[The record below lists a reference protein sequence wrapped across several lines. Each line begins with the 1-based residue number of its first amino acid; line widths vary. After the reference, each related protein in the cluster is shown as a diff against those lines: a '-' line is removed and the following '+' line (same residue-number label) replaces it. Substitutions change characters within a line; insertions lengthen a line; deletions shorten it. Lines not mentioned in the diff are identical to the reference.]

1 MNVIRFQCFIG
12 HLREQF
18 QNVIIL
24 NTCLSNVN
32 FQRSVW
38 FEALYPKKSQR
49 KGEIVYLSTIIN
61 AKEIVGKGKM
71 TIMWRHTLSPNSKIG
86 SLLIFNWQMIWKEIH
101 KSCFLITTF
110 CSPDLAKFFSNK
122 KIWTV
127 GMLRTNRCKQCA
139 LPSKQGI
146 NKLRKAVPKI
156 IQ

>member
-71 TIMWRHTLSPNSKIG
+71 TIM
-86 SLLIFNWQMIWKEIH
+86 
-101 KSCFLITTF
+101 
-110 CSPDLAKFFSNK
+110 
-122 KIWTV
+122 
-127 GMLRTNRCKQCA
+127 
-139 LPSKQGI
+139 
-146 NKLRKAVPKI
+146 
-156 IQ
+156 